1 MKFKTEQETF
11 WAGDFGN
18 EYVIRNDI
26 RDGLSANISAFSKI
40 LSATSKIDS
49 VIELGANIGQN
60 IHALKTL
67 IPNTEFTAIEINESA
82 VNQLEKIKDLNIIHS
97 SIFDIDINEKFNMS
111 LIKGVLIHINPDF
124 LQDIYQ
130 KLYDLSDK
138 YICIIEYYNPTPV
151 EIDYRGHTEKL
162 YKRDFAGEI
171 LDKFKNLQLVDYG
184 FLYKNDNNF
193 KYSDSTWFLLK
204 KEK

>member
-1 MKFKTEQETF
+1 MQFKTEQEIF

-26 RDGLSANISAFSKI
+26 KDGLSANIAAFSKI
-40 LSATSKIDS
+40 LSVTSKVNS

-67 IPNTEFTAIEINESA
+67 IPNAEFTAVEINESA
-82 VNQLEKIKDLNIIHS
+82 VKQLEKIIDLNIIHS
-97 SIFDIDINEKFNMS
+97 SIFDVDINNKFNIS

-151 EIDYRGHTEKL
+151 EIDYRGHSEKL

-171 LDKFKNLQLVDYG
+171 MAKFKNLELVDYG

-204 KEK
+204 KV

>member
-1 MKFKTEQETF
+1 MQFKTEQEIF

-26 RDGLSANISAFSKI
+26 KDGLSANIAAFSKI
-40 LSATSKIDS
+40 LSVTSKVNS

-67 IPNTEFTAIEINESA
+67 IPNAEFTAVEINESA
-82 VNQLEKIKDLNIIHS
+82 VKQLEKIIDLNIIHS
-97 SIFDIDINEKFNMS
+97 SIFDVDINNKFNIS

-151 EIDYRGHTEKL
+151 EIDYRGHSEKL

-171 LDKFKNLQLVDYG
+171 MEKFKNLELVDYG

-204 KEK
+204 KV